1 MQPNDG
7 IIAVWDRSGATRTLR
22 AAQLSGFTFTP
33 TYTVTRLDRNSA
45 MIGAAGG
52 RVLLV
57 MDEFANVPPRV
68 LVSANT
74 SAALTQATVKGSVQ
88 VGKTVRC
95 ASGFG
100 VEATS
105 RSYRWK
111 RDGNDDSRSKGGRL
125 HADDSRPRPPAQLP
139 VNRRQHRW
147 GHGTPQPCSLDWL
160 TEAA

>member
-111 RDGNDDSRSKGGRL
+111 RDGNTIRGAKSGAYTLQTADRGHQLSCRSIGVNTVGATGL
-125 HADDSRPRPPAQLP
+125 LSPA
-139 VNRRQHRW
+139 RSI
-147 GHGTPQPCSLDWL
+147 G
-160 TEAA
+160 